1 MSGAMLGVVHA
12 IVRQC
17 HRSVNG
23 FHLQKKQE
31 AYISVVSLEKPK
43 EAGVQVS
50 EHTLRG
56 RYIKQGLADGGKRNS
71 GPWPWSDLPL
81 RKNK

>member
-1 MSGAMLGVVHA
+1 MLGVVHA

-31 AYISVVSLEKPK
+31 ADISVVSLEKPK

-50 EHTLRG
+50 GKYTM
-56 RYIKQGLADGGKRNS
+56 YIKQGLADGGKWNS
-71 GPWPWSDLPL
+71 GPLE
-81 RKNK
+81 